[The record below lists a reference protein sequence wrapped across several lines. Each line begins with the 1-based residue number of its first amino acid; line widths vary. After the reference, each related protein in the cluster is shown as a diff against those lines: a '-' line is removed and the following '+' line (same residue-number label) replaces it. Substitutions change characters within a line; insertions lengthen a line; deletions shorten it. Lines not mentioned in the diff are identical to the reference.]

1 MDNVMF
7 LLLGVRPAYYHECL
21 LLTNECI
28 PACACTSGA
37 LFWDENG
44 LSKYLLFDVGYGV
57 CESLARHFVSEKKV
71 FPQPCLDGILIT
83 HAHLDHIAEIPIFIE
98 SYRRLQK
105 CLRPVSI
112 FCTQATFDILKKIFG
127 WLFQSS
133 KNTQPAAEWKNI
145 EAGNSFNVGHIEI
158 ASIDASS
165 HFPGAVNYLISFQ
178 KTKIFIGW
186 DIRNPPA
193 ENILNILVNDSHL
206 AFLEANTMEDHPT
219 GHCSARA
226 ILCWAFK
233 ARLRNIVLVHYSGF
247 EDGQILTWR
256 ECQNMIPSLAPQMK
270 KEDGYKIT
278 FGKQGDVFRFENGFW
293 TF

>member
-1 MDNVMF
+1 MDDVMF
-7 LLLGVRPAYYHECL
+7 RLNGVRPAYYHECL

-57 CESLARHFVSEKKV
+57 CESLARYLVSVEKV
-71 FPQPCLDGILIT
+71 SPQPCLDGILIT

-105 CLRPVSI
+105 YPRPILV
-112 FCTQATFDILKKIFG
+112 FCTQDTFDILKKIFG

-133 KNTQPAAEWKNI
+133 KNTQPVAEWRNVA
-145 EAGNSFNVGHIEI
+145 AGNAFNVGPIEVT
-158 ASIDASS
+158 SIDASS
-165 HFPGAVNYLISFQ
+165 HFPGAVNYLMSFQ

-186 DIRNPPA
+186 DILRTPPA
-193 ENILNILVNDSHL
+193 ENILMSDSHL
-206 AFLEANTMEDHPT
+206 AFLEANTLEDHPT

-226 ILCWAFK
+226 ILRWALETQ
-233 ARLRNIVLVHYSGF
+233 LRNIVLVHYSGF
-247 EDGQILTWR
+247 EDGSILTWR

-270 KEDGYKIT
+270 EEDGYRIT
-278 FGKQGDVFRFENGFW
+278 FGKQGDIFRFANGFW